1 MILPFKTRRPGV
13 TPGVVL
19 TANVGRIDI
28 EEHTRPLVL
37 CHHLREVSTI
47 QLHIAKSL
55 RDRFKERE
63 RILIRAR
70 LILASTCAPA
80 IGTRPNTRRK
90 ATAQD
95 IEPAHRTLQ
104 GV

>member
-1 MILPFKTRRPGV
+1 MIRPGKTRRPGFIPV
-13 TPGVVL
+13 VVL

-80 IGTRPNTRRK
+80 IGTRPNTRSEEH
-90 ATAQD
+90 TSELQ
-95 IEPAHRTLQ
+95 PAHRTL
-104 GV
+104 